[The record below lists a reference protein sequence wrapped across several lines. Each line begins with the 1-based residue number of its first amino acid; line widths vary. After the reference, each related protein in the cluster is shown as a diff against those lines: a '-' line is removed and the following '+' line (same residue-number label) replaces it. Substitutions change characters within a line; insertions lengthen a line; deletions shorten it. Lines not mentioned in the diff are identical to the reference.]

1 MSIAEGLRDSLCQL
15 KSCQLLHNLRNI
27 AFKGLQYM
35 NDLEGHL
42 RSSDTALIDRPT
54 SLIINGHNVYILHR
68 FRDIN
73 TLAVFTSET
82 LRDVI

>member
-1 MSIAEGLRDSLCQL
+1 
-15 KSCQLLHNLRNI
+15 
-27 AFKGLQYM
+27 M